1 MTTLTIPRTSAPN
14 KHKRNPWVRRIM
26 RIFTIYIPVIVV
38 LFVML
43 LPFYWMLSTSLKPNP
58 EMFNRNISPFYP
70 QEPTTDHWA
79 HLFNNTAFPEWFV
92 NTTYI
97 AVSSTAIAVV
107 LSVLAAYSL
116 SRLRYKGRSTL
127 SALIFISYLIP
138 TTLLFIPM
146 AEVVKQLQLLNAREA
161 LILVYPTFQIPFCTW
176 LLMGYFRTIPIE
188 LEESAMIDGATRWQ
202 SLTLIAIP
210 LAVPGIV
217 TAVIFAFT
225 LAWNEYIYAL
235 ILITTE
241 SLRTIPVGVLTR
253 LVNGDM
259 YFWGPL
265 MAAAFV
271 GSVPV
276 VILYAFFVENYVGG
290 LTAGSVKG

>member
-1 MTTLTIPRTSAPN
+1 MSYAASPR
-14 KHKRNPWVRRIM
+14 HNPVLYYTRRLL
-26 RIFTIYIPVIVV
+26 TIYIPVVII
-38 LFVML
+38 LAVML
-43 LPFYWMLSTSLKPNP
+43 LPFYWMLVTSLKPNP
-58 EMFNRNISPFYP
+58 EMFNRTISPFFP
-70 QEPTTDHWA
+70 QVPTIEHWV
-79 HLFNNTAFPEWFV
+79 HLLTKTNFPQWFL
-92 NTTYI
+92 TTSY
-97 AVSSTAIAVV
+97 VSVASTAISVT

-116 SRLRYKGRSTL
+116 ARLRFRGRSTL
-127 SALIFISYLIP
+127 SGLIFISYLVP

-146 AEVVKQLQLLNAREA
+146 AEVVKQFQLLNQREA

-176 LLMGYFRTIPIE
+176 LLMGYFRTIPVE
-188 LEESAMIDGATRWQ
+188 LEECATIDGATRWQ
-202 SLTLIAIP
+202 TMRLIVLP

-235 ILITTE
+235 VLITTE

-276 VILYAFFVENYVGG
+276 VLLFSLFVENYVGG

>member
-1 MTTLTIPRTSAPN
+1 MSYAASPRYHPARYYS
-14 KHKRNPWVRRIM
+14 R
-26 RIFTIYIPVIVV
+26 RIFTIYLPVVII
-38 LFVML
+38 LCVML
-43 LPFYWMLSTSLKPNP
+43 LPFYWMLVTSLKPNP
-58 EMFNRNISPFYP
+58 EMFNRNISPFFP
-70 QEPTTDHWA
+70 QVPTVEHWVKLLTDT
-79 HLFNNTAFPEWFV
+79 NFPQWFL
-92 NTTYI
+92 NTTYVSI
-97 AVSSTAIAVV
+97 ASTAVSVV

-116 SRLRYKGRSTL
+116 ARLRFRGRSTL
-127 SALIFISYLIP
+127 SGLIFISYLVP

-146 AEVVKQLQLLNAREA
+146 AEVVKQFQLLNMREA

-176 LLMGYFRTIPIE
+176 LLMGYFRTIPVE
-188 LEESAMIDGATRWQ
+188 LEECATIDGATRWQ
-202 SLTLIAIP
+202 TMRLIVLP

-217 TAVIFAFT
+217 TAIIFAFT

-235 ILITTE
+235 VLITTE

-265 MAAAFV
+265 MAAAFL

-276 VILYAFFVENYVGG
+276 VLLFSLFVENYVGG

>member
-1 MTTLTIPRTSAPN
+1 MTTLAVRSHRPN
-14 KHKRNPWVRRIM
+14 PAAIRLRRL
-26 RIFTIYIPVIVV
+26 FTIYIPVVV
-38 LFVML
+38 ILAVML
-43 LPFYWMLSTSLKPNP
+43 LPFYWMLVTSFKPNP
-58 EMFNRNISPFYP
+58 EMFNRTISPFYP
-70 QEPTTDHWA
+70 QVATGEHWVK
-79 HLFNNTAFPEWFV
+79 LLTGTAFPQWFL

-97 AVSSTAIAVV
+97 SVASTAISVV
-107 LSVLAAYSL
+107 LAVLAAYSL
-116 SRLRYKGRSTL
+116 ARLRFRGRSTL
-127 SALIFISYLIP
+127 SGLIFVSYLIP

-146 AEVVKQLQLLNAREA
+146 ADVVQQFQLLNKREA

-188 LEESAMIDGATRWQ
+188 LEECATIDGATRWQ
-202 SLTLIAIP
+202 TMRLIVLP

-217 TAVIFAFT
+217 TAIIFAFT

-235 ILITTE
+235 VLITTE

-265 MAAAFV
+265 MAAAFL
-271 GSVPV
+271 GSIPV
-276 VILYAFFVENYVGG
+276 VLLFSLFVENYVGG
-290 LTAGSVKG
+290 LTAGSVNG

>member
-1 MTTLTIPRTSAPN
+1 MTTLAISRQATG
-14 KHKRNPWVRRIM
+14 HKPNPWVKRVT
-26 RIFTIYIPVIVV
+26 RIFTIYIPTVIV

-58 EMFNRNISPFYP
+58 EMFRRDISPFYP
-70 QEPTTDHWA
+70 QQPTIDHWL
-79 HLFNNTAFPEWFV
+79 HLFNETNFPQWFA
-92 NTTYI
+92 NTTYV
-97 AVSSTAIAVV
+97 AVGSTLISVV
-107 LSVLAAYSL
+107 LSVMAAYSL
-116 SRLRYKGRSTL
+116 ARLRYRGRSTL

-146 AEVVKQLQLLNAREA
+146 AEVVKQLQLLNMREA
-161 LILVYPTFQIPFCTW
+161 LILVYPTFQVPFCTW
-176 LLMGYFRTIPIE
+176 LLMGYFRTIPGE

-202 SLTLIAIP
+202 SMRLIVIP

-217 TAVIFAFT
+217 TAIIFAFT

-265 MAAAFV
+265 MAAAFI

-276 VILYAFFVENYVGG
+276 VLLYAFFVENYVGG

>member
-1 MTTLTIPRTSAPN
+1 MTTLTLPPRTTS
-14 KHKRNPWVRRIM
+14 HKPNPWVQRLKRL
-26 RIFTIYIPVIVV
+26 FTIYIPVLVV
-38 LFVML
+38 LFIML

-70 QEPTTDHWA
+70 QNPTIDHWV
-79 HLFNNTAFPEWFV
+79 HLFNNTTFPQWFA

-97 AVSSTAIAVV
+97 AVCSTIIAVL
-107 LSVLAAYSL
+107 LSISAAYSL

-127 SALIFISYLIP
+127 SAIIFISYLIP

-146 AEVVKQLQLLNAREA
+146 AEVVKQLQLLNMREA

-176 LLMGYFRTIPIE
+176 LLIGYFRTIPVE

-202 SLTLIAIP
+202 SMRLIAIP
-210 LAVPGIV
+210 LAIPGII
-217 TAVIFAFT
+217 TAIIFAFT

-265 MAAAFV
+265 MAAAFI

-276 VILYAFFVENYVGG
+276 VLLYAFFVENYVGG